1 MCLWQGPRQGLS
13 VCGGF
18 SGGLVDQA
26 SYGEDTKESKTS
38 QPSHIVRNYL
48 SSIPSIDR
56 EERAASVIKRLISL
70 SRSEQRIQNSVF
82 YFQTSHQVKAP
93 RSGGCHAKRPAKRV
107 IDRAL
112 MRARQGLMSLASS
125 RHAGIGDCKH
135 RLLHTLLTSGI

>member
-56 EERAASVIKRLISL
+56 EERAASVIKSLISL
-70 SRSEQRIQNSVF
+70 SRSEQRIQNSV
-82 YFQTSHQVKAP
+82 YHFQTSHQVKAP
-93 RSGGCHAKRPAKRV
+93 RSGELP
-107 IDRAL
+107 
-112 MRARQGLMSLASS
+112 
-125 RHAGIGDCKH
+125 CK
-135 RLLHTLLTSGI
+135 TPGQKSD